1 MWINK
6 GVFTNQE
13 IKHYLKRVWKG
24 GPGPNCRGSCPG
36 KGTRQQCLKH
46 SSNTQ
51 GGFEQGRK
59 SNKCLVKKVLLF
71 NELKKMTADS
81 QELWQ

>member
-1 MWINK
+1 MNRR
-6 GVFTNQE
+6 VFTNQE
-13 IKHYLKRVWKG
+13 IKHQLVRDWKG

-51 GGFEQGRK
+51 GGLEQGGTSNRVWLRK
-59 SNKCLVKKVLLF
+59 YSYL
-71 NELKKMTADS
+71 TT
-81 QELWQ
+81 